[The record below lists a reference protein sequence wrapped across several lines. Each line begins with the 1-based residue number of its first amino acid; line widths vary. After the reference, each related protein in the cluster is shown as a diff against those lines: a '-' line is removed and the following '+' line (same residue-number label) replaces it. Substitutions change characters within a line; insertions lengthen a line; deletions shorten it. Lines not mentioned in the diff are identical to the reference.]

1 MFKEL
6 SKEERKDLIEHLEDR
21 LMDLIEISS
30 RYEDLPAVKLELE
43 MYGILSEIEHLEQV
57 KD

>member
-1 MFKEL
+1 MYKEL
-6 SKEERKDLIEHLEDR
+6 SEEERKEIIEHLEDR

-30 RYEDLPAVKLELE
+30 RYEDLNAVKLEME
-43 MYGILSEIEHLEQV
+43 MYGILSQIEHLEHV

>member
-1 MFKEL
+1 MESLFSPKPWKEL
-6 SKEERKDLIEHLEDR
+6 IVNLEDR

-43 MYGILSEIEHLEQV
+43 IYSILSEIEHLEHT

>member
-1 MFKEL
+1 MSKEL
-6 SKEERKDLIEHLEDR
+6 DEEERKEIVKHLEDR

-30 RYEDLPAVKLELE
+30 RFEDLPVVKFELE
-43 MYGILSEIEHLEQV
+43 MYGILSEIERLDRA